1 MKKNKH
7 FKKLNFK
14 LNELLTIYFSLIPF
28 FVAKRLK
35 LKINELLTD
44 DLYFILKNLEL
55 FDFYSSNK
63 GYISS
68 NRNIFF

>member
-14 LNELLTIYFSLIPF
+14 LNELINIYFSLIPF
-28 FVAKRLK
+28 FVAKKLK

-44 DLYFILKNLEL
+44 D
-55 FDFYSSNK
+55 
-63 GYISS
+63 
-68 NRNIFF
+68 